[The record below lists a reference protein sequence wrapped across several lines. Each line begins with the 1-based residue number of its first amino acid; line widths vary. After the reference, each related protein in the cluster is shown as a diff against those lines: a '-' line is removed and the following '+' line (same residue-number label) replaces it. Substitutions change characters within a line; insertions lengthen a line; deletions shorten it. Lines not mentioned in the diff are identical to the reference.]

1 MMLVTDDRNLY
12 MKKLLTIV
20 LSISFFAFGQAKAGE
35 GKAIVVFPKDGDC
48 VGMIAQGMGGKDS
61 DLKFLQ
67 AVQNLLEDGYV
78 AKGNF
83 STIQRSSGQQ
93 LFVTLYKE
101 DC

>member
-1 MMLVTDDRNLY
+1 MMVVTNDRNLY
-12 MKKLLTIV
+12 MKKLLTLA
-20 LSISFFAFGQAKAGE
+20 LSITLFTFGQAKAGE
-35 GKAIVVFPKDGDC
+35 GEAIVVFPKDGDC
-48 VGMIAQGMGGKDS
+48 VGMIAQGMGGRDS

-78 AKGNF
+78 AKSNF

-93 LFVTLYKE
+93 LFITLYKE